1 MSKKPKKETK
11 PRKTYQFR
19 IYPTH
24 KQVNRLEEWLGV
36 CCELSNAA
44 LDERK
49 SAYRMAGVSLSYGHQ
64 CAELPECKE
73 VRPELSE
80 VPSQVLQAVV
90 KRVDLAFDAFFQR
103 VEQGQ
108 KPGSPRF
115 KSRFR
120 YDSLTFKQHGN
131 SFQLLPS
138 SQKNRATPVLAK
150 LGHVKMVLH
159 RAIKGTP
166 KTAIVKRTPTGKW
179 LVSISVEL
187 EEELTPQRLR
197 PSQEAVGIDV
207 GRKTFAY
214 LSTGEE
220 IANPRFFR
228 TEEAALTRAQRKLSK
243 APKGS
248 KPRAKKRK
256 VVARVHERIGNRRK
270 NFLEQEVCKLIKR
283 FGLLAV
289 EALVVRNMIR
299 NPKLAKSIADVS
311 WSQFFARLQAKA
323 EEAGRQVVRVNPA
336 YTSQTCSA
344 CGHRQPM
351 PLCVRVYECP
361 HCGLILG
368 RDHNG
373 SKNILEE
380 AFIGVGRH
388 TRVIRRAPPAR
399 EPWGVVTSLYISE
412 S

>member
-1 MSKKPKKETK
+1 MSKKTSKKPKKDTK
-11 PRKTYQFR
+11 PRKTYHFR

-24 KQVNRLEEWLGV
+24 KQVNRLEEWLGL
-36 CCELSNAA
+36 CCAIYNAA

-49 SAYRMAGVSLSYGHQ
+49 SAYRMVGVSLSYEHQ

-73 VRPELSE
+73 VRPELSA
-80 VPSQVLQAVV
+80 VPSQVLQDVV

-103 VEQGQ
+103 MEQGQ
-108 KPGSPRF
+108 KPGYPRF

-138 SQKNRATPVLAK
+138 SQKNRATLVLAK

-179 LVSISVEL
+179 FVSISVEL
-187 EEELTPQRLR
+187 EEELTAQRLLHT
-197 PSQEAVGIDV
+197 PEAVGIDV
-207 GRKTFAY
+207 GLKTFAY

-243 APKGS
+243 APKRS
-248 KPRAKKRK
+248 KQQAKKRK

-311 WSQFFARLQAKA
+311 WSQFFARLLAKA

-351 PLCVRVYECP
+351 PLSVRVYECP
-361 HCGLILG
+361 HCGLILD

-380 AFIGVGRH
+380 ALIGVGRH
-388 TRVIRRAPPAR
+388 TRVIPEAP
-399 EPWGVVTSLYISE
+399 GL
-412 S
+412 